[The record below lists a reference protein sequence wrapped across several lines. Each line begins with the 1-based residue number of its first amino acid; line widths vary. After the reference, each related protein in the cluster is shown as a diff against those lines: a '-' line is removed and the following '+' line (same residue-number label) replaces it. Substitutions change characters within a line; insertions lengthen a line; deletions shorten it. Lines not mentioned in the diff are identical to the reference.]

1 MGARGVH
8 FALTADRDAQF
19 LALPSSDPDA
29 MLALAV
35 AIENNWDEE
44 WLAQTDK
51 AWEAIHRCLTD
62 GRFEWGTT
70 TAHQVILG
78 SKNIYAGEGFL
89 MNFITSADV
98 KAAAALMQ
106 GIDQTALR
114 SAYDRIDPA
123 EYLDKS
129 ETDFEYTWMWFEVL
143 KAFFRKAAVAGRAVL
158 FTVDQ

>member
-1 MGARGVH
+1 MGARGAH
-8 FALTADRDAQF
+8 FALTADQEAQF
-19 LALPSSDPDA
+19 LALPPADADA

-62 GRFEWGTT
+62 GRFEWGPTM
-70 TAHQVILG
+70 AHQVILG
-78 SKNIYAGEGFL
+78 SKNIYPADGFF
-89 MNFITSADV
+89 MNFVGSADV
-98 KAAAALMQ
+98 KAVAALLEN
-106 GIDQTALR
+106 IDRNGLR

-123 EYLDKS
+123 EYVDKS

-143 KAFFRKAAVAGRAVL
+143 KAFIRKAADAGRTVL
-158 FTVDQ
+158 FSVDQ